1 MAILMQ
7 IEELT
12 KSVGDR
18 ILFEDVT
25 FGLNEGDKIG
35 IVAKNGSGKSTLL
48 SILCRET
55 EADSGSV
62 TCRRDLKT
70 GYLPQRPELDED
82 TPVIDLVT
90 AGCHD
95 ALEAEAMLSK
105 LGITDMQA
113 TLRGHSG
120 GEKKKVALVKAFLSD
135 PQVLVLDEPT
145 NHLDVA
151 TIEWLEG
158 MLRSARMALVM
169 VTHDRYFLERVCNR
183 IMEIDERH
191 AYFYE
196 GNYDKF
202 LQKRSERIENQQ
214 ATLAKIR
221 NTLRREQDWMSRQPQ
236 ARGGKAKYR
245 IDKFYE
251 LKDASRQCRDDRA
264 VTLGQ
269 TAAYIGS
276 KIFEA
281 HEVCKSFGDKCVLD
295 KFDYVFARGEK
306 VGIIGANG
314 VGKSTFIRMLQGLVQ
329 PDSGYFEIGETVRFG
344 YYSQDGISFDERKKV
359 IDAVTEIAEDVKL
372 NGIGISPMS
381 FLQKFLFSPADQQKY
396 IQVLSGGEKSRLY
409 LATVL
414 MRNPN
419 FLILDEPTNDLDIVT
434 LGILEEYLASFK
446 GCAIVISH
454 DRFFLDNVADHLF
467 VFTGEGKV
475 KDFPGTYIE
484 YTQWKKERQAA
495 LQAEKAA
502 QGGDS
507 AKGGADTRVKKERA
521 RKLSFKERKELEGLE
536 KELEGLNAEKA
547 TLEAGFSSPDASGDD
562 IVKMTARYEEVKS
575 LLDEKEMRWL
585 ELSEIEG

>member
-35 IVAKNGSGKSTLL
+35 IVAKNGTGKSTLL
-48 SILCRET
+48 SILCRHA
-55 EADSGSV
+55 EADSGTV

-70 GYLPQRPELDED
+70 GYLPQRPELDEK
-82 TPVIDLVT
+82 TSVIELAT
-90 AGCHD
+90 AGGHD
-95 ALEAEAMLSK
+95 PLEAEAMLGK
-105 LGITDMQA
+105 LGITDMGM
-113 TLRGHSG
+113 TLRGRSG
-120 GEKKKVALVKAFLSD
+120 GEKKKVALVRAFLSE

-196 GNYDKF
+196 GNYDRF
-202 LQKRSERIENQQ
+202 LQKRAERIETQQ
-214 ATLAKIR
+214 ASLARLR

-236 ARGGKAKYR
+236 ARGGKARYR
-245 IDKFYE
+245 IDKYYE
-251 LKDASRQCRDDRA
+251 LKDASSRHRDDRV
-264 VTLGQ
+264 VTLEQ
-269 TAAYIGS
+269 KSAYIGN

-281 HEVCKSFGDKCVLD
+281 HGVSKSIGGKCLLD
-295 KFDYVFARGEK
+295 SFSYVFARGEK
-306 VGIIGANG
+306 VGIIGPNG
-314 VGKSTFIRMLQGLVQ
+314 VGKSTFIKMLMGLVK
-329 PDSGYFEIGETVRFG
+329 PDTGFFEVGETVRFG
-344 YYSQDGISFDERKKV
+344 YYGQDGISFDGNKKV
-359 IDAVTEIAEDVKL
+359 IDAVTEIAEEVRL
-372 NGIGISPMS
+372 NGTSIPPMS

-396 IQVLSGGEKSRLY
+396 IRVLSGGEKSRLY

-454 DRFFLDNVADHLF
+454 DRYFLDNVADHLF

-475 KDFPGTYIE
+475 KDFPGTYME
-484 YTQWKKERQAA
+484 YTQWEKERKAA
-495 LQAEKAA
+495 LQTEKASQSPA
-502 QGGDS
+502 DKAPGDT
-507 AKGGADTRVKKERA
+507 KTRKERA
-521 RKLSFKERKELEGLE
+521 RRLTYKERKELA
-536 KELEGLNAEKA
+536 ELERQLEELNTEKSSLE
-547 TLEAGFSSPDASGDD
+547 TLFSSPGATGED
-562 IVKMTARYEEVKS
+562 IVRMTARYEEIKS
-575 LLDEKEMRWL
+575 KLDEMEMRWL